1 MKRKVLAVLLSAAMI
16 CTPADVQVFA
26 EEGVTDVYESE
37 TQEETQ
43 EETSDEKAADE
54 ESESGEVQEE
64 RSVPETTKA
73 ETPDLDGESETAATE
88 VLTEEQTD
96 TWTDVA
102 SEAETEEEDIKTL
115 LAEEDI
121 VDSGE
126 IKELSWTIDSTGK
139 LTVTGTG
146 DYSNPS
152 QMQFNDSGSAPWYQC
167 REKITSAEI
176 NVSSMTDASYLFE
189 DCINL
194 VTVDLS
200 HFDTDS
206 VNYTEYMFD
215 GCGSLESLEL
225 NGFTSVGFADGM
237 FRGCASLQE
246 LDLSRFKSD
255 KIRTMGNMF
264 DGCSS
269 LETINLSGLQTTMVD
284 DMSSV
289 FRDCAS
295 LQTLDLS
302 GFDTGRVQY
311 MTEMFSGC
319 GKLAELNLRNFN
331 TENVISLDFMFR
343 ECSSLTS
350 LDLTNF
356 NMDQV
361 EGMAGIFDGCSSLT
375 SLDLTNFKTNQTE
388 DLSFMFSGCSS
399 LASLDLSGLNT
410 EMAVDMN
417 SMFSGCSSL
426 KNLDLGNFKT
436 DQVKDMSSMFDG
448 CNQLTALNIRNF
460 DTGNVSNMRSMFRG
474 CSALDSLSLENFHTE
489 KVLDMNSMFSGC
501 SSLSQLDLSG
511 FNTGKVTDLSSA
523 FDGCS
528 SLTSLNLSR
537 FSTDRVTNLNF
548 IFDGC
553 GSLESLD
560 LSSWDLSSLQ
570 TAENVLSGC
579 DSMKMLYTPRNLT
592 VKIPLSGSWYQLG
605 KEEPVTEFPT
615 GLDDSILITKDVP
628 PVVEEAFIE
637 AMKQKTIY
645 EAGDILNT
653 DDLTVRYYGAD
664 GRVLIVTEYTTN
676 STELDMSQA
685 GEKELRITYK
695 DKDNKELTAV
705 VKLIVK
711 EAGGNIAEGTSQ
723 NITWLIDSKGKLTV
737 TGTGDYERKNIYDS
751 PWFDYRRSIKTA
763 EVSVS
768 GMENAADLFS
778 DCNNLIHAD
787 LSQFDTSS
795 VTNMSGMFAD
805 CSDLEKLDLTNL
817 DTSHVTDM
825 ASMFR
830 GCKALN
836 ELTLG
841 SHFQT
846 GNVTDMSDMFSG
858 CTSLSEIDLSGFDT
872 GKVIDMTSMFGSCR
886 NLKNLDVSH
895 LNTNHVTSMRGMF
908 MGCSGLT
915 SLDVSTF
922 NTENVTSMESMF
934 GWCSNLSTLNLENIN
949 TGKVT
954 DIAGMFSGCG
964 SLTELDLSSFD
975 LSSLT
980 KSAVNDPLY
989 NEPFQDCTALA
1000 FLRTPKNCSVDIKLP
1015 GEHSDL
1021 WYQDKEKTFTMLP
1034 AGLDYSIDLYKN
1046 AYPGDGT
1053 VKEKLTISG
1062 ITVTDKIYDK
1072 QAVTYSGTASAEN
1085 SAGETVAGLSFDYA
1099 YTGTLVNG
1107 STYTSS
1113 DKAPSEAGKYT
1124 LTVKLHDHEAYTGQ
1138 KTYSFAISQKE
1149 LTITASD
1156 VSINIG
1162 TELPKLDYTVS
1173 GLVEGDKL
1181 VKEPTL
1187 VCGVETTQTA
1197 GDYPIIPSDA
1207 DAGNN
1212 YSITYVN
1219 GVLKIC
1225 GLLSLQFD
1233 MQGHGNQLSALEVK
1247 SGDKVTEP
1255 KKPEAEGYTFGG
1267 WYKDAACTIAW
1278 NFETDTVTA
1287 DTVLFAKWTENQPD
1301 EYMVTFDM
1309 QGHGTQILPLT
1320 VKDGEKVPKPE
1331 DPSAEGYFFEGW
1343 YKDAACTM
1351 AWDFDT
1357 DTVTT
1362 YTVLFAKWTENQPD
1376 EPDSPYPDEER
1387 IDLKPIGAVASVK
1400 AKVYDGYPYEPAV
1413 KVTVTENGKKKTLTE
1428 GADYRVLYHDNTAA
1442 GTATVIVRGNGI
1454 YKGEITKTFTI
1465 KPKSVKKLKIVT
1477 GSIALNGEDAVV
1489 LPIYIYDGAKLLWA
1503 GSDFD
1508 QSVNG
1513 SLAAMVNKTAKVTIT
1528 GKGNYTGTVTAKL
1541 PVYDAVQSQIIQ
1553 PENITLKYRMTQY
1566 TGKALKD
1573 NEPTVKI
1580 GDKVLVKNKDYKVQ
1594 YQNNTNVGNALVI
1607 VTGKGAYKG
1616 KAVQDFM
1623 IEPKSGEEWTIKRIS
1638 DKTFNGKLQKPA
1650 VSGVK
1655 AGSKKLVKNR
1665 DFTVSYSNNFHAGT
1679 ARVVLTGKGNYK
1691 GQRAFFSFM
1700 IKPQKISKVSVKGT
1714 MTAGLVVT
1722 YNKRILKEG
1731 TDYTL
1736 EYGAVN
1742 KNKIKVTL
1750 TGTGDFIGTVT
1761 KTVKIQ

>member
-1 MKRKVLAVLLSAAMI
+1 
-16 CTPADVQVFA
+16 
-26 EEGVTDVYESE
+26 
-37 TQEETQ
+37 
-43 EETSDEKAADE
+43 
-54 ESESGEVQEE
+54 
-64 RSVPETTKA
+64 
-73 ETPDLDGESETAATE
+73 
-88 VLTEEQTD
+88 
-96 TWTDVA
+96 
-102 SEAETEEEDIKTL
+102 
-115 LAEEDI
+115 
-121 VDSGE
+121 
-126 IKELSWTIDSTGK
+126 
-139 LTVTGTG
+139 
-146 DYSNPS
+146 
-152 QMQFNDSGSAPWYQC
+152 
-167 REKITSAEI
+167 
-176 NVSSMTDASYLFE
+176 
-189 DCINL
+189 
-194 VTVDLS
+194 
-200 HFDTDS
+200 
-206 VNYTEYMFD
+206 
-215 GCGSLESLEL
+215 
-225 NGFTSVGFADGM
+225 
-237 FRGCASLQE
+237 
-246 LDLSRFKSD
+246 
-255 KIRTMGNMF
+255 
-264 DGCSS
+264 
-269 LETINLSGLQTTMVD
+269 
-284 DMSSV
+284 
-289 FRDCAS
+289 
-295 LQTLDLS
+295 
-302 GFDTGRVQY
+302 
-311 MTEMFSGC
+311 
-319 GKLAELNLRNFN
+319 
-331 TENVISLDFMFR
+331 
-343 ECSSLTS
+343 
-350 LDLTNF
+350 
-356 NMDQV
+356 
-361 EGMAGIFDGCSSLT
+361 
-375 SLDLTNFKTNQTE
+375 
-388 DLSFMFSGCSS
+388 
-399 LASLDLSGLNT
+399 
-410 EMAVDMN
+410 
-417 SMFSGCSSL
+417 
-426 KNLDLGNFKT
+426 
-436 DQVKDMSSMFDG
+436 
-448 CNQLTALNIRNF
+448 
-460 DTGNVSNMRSMFRG
+460 
-474 CSALDSLSLENFHTE
+474 
-489 KVLDMNSMFSGC
+489 
-501 SSLSQLDLSG
+501 
-511 FNTGKVTDLSSA
+511 
-523 FDGCS
+523 
-528 SLTSLNLSR
+528 
-537 FSTDRVTNLNF
+537 
-548 IFDGC
+548 
-553 GSLESLD
+553 
-560 LSSWDLSSLQ
+560 
-570 TAENVLSGC
+570 
-579 DSMKMLYTPRNLT
+579 
-592 VKIPLSGSWYQLG
+592 
-605 KEEPVTEFPT
+605 
-615 GLDDSILITKDVP
+615 
-628 PVVEEAFIE
+628 
-637 AMKQKTIY
+637 
-645 EAGDILNT
+645 
-653 DDLTVRYYGAD
+653 
-664 GRVLIVTEYTTN
+664 
-676 STELDMSQA
+676 
-685 GEKELRITYK
+685 
-695 DKDNKELTAV
+695 
-705 VKLIVK
+705 
-711 EAGGNIAEGTSQ
+711 
-723 NITWLIDSKGKLTV
+723 
-737 TGTGDYERKNIYDS
+737 
-751 PWFDYRRSIKTA
+751 
-763 EVSVS
+763 
-768 GMENAADLFS
+768 
-778 DCNNLIHAD
+778 
-787 LSQFDTSS
+787 
-795 VTNMSGMFAD
+795 
-805 CSDLEKLDLTNL
+805 
-817 DTSHVTDM
+817 
-825 ASMFR
+825 
-830 GCKALN
+830 
-836 ELTLG
+836 
-841 SHFQT
+841 
-846 GNVTDMSDMFSG
+846 
-858 CTSLSEIDLSGFDT
+858 
-872 GKVIDMTSMFGSCR
+872 
-886 NLKNLDVSH
+886 
-895 LNTNHVTSMRGMF
+895 
-908 MGCSGLT
+908 
-915 SLDVSTF
+915 
-922 NTENVTSMESMF
+922 
-934 GWCSNLSTLNLENIN
+934 
-949 TGKVT
+949 
-954 DIAGMFSGCG
+954 
-964 SLTELDLSSFD
+964 
-975 LSSLT
+975 
-980 KSAVNDPLY
+980 
-989 NEPFQDCTALA
+989 
-1000 FLRTPKNCSVDIKLP
+1000 
-1015 GEHSDL
+1015 
-1021 WYQDKEKTFTMLP
+1021 MLP

-1351 AWDFDT
+1351 AWDFET

-1362 YTVLFAKWTENQPD
+1362 YTILFAKWTENQPD

-1428 GADYRVLYHDNTAA
+1428 GADYKVLYRDNTAT

-1623 IEPKSGEEWTIKRIS
+1623 IEPKSGEEWTIKKS
-1638 DKTFNGKLQKPA
+1638 LDKTFNGKLQKPA

-1731 TDYTL
+1731 TDYKLFYTASQSSAAL
-1736 EYGAVN
+1736 AFTVDIQEILPYN
-1742 KNKIKVTL
+1742 KCIIRKRRDLWESI
-1750 TGTGDFIGTVT
+1750 
-1761 KTVKIQ
+1761 